1 MAVGSSIQNV
11 KDWNSARY
19 DRIGDQRPMTAPGYG
34 LGAHDGGR
42 LEIGQGQEVI
52 ERFLK
57 FARIHVVGVCA
68 EAGVSPQS
76 VP

>member
-1 MAVGSSIQNV
+1 MTIGSSIHNV

-19 DRIGDQRPMTAPGYG
+19 DCIRDQRSMTAPGNR
-34 LGAHDGGR
+34 LGAHDGGW
-42 LEIGQGQEVI
+42 LEVGQGQKVI
-52 ERFLK
+52 ERVLK
-57 FARIHVVGVCA
+57 FARLHIVGVCA